1 VAVSF
6 PTGFLWGAAT
16 AAHQVEGNNDNTDWW
31 DWEQADDP
39 PAQLAEPSGAACE
52 HWTRYRGDIALLA
65 DLGLNAY
72 RFSVEWARIE
82 PAAGVI
88 ERAALAHYS
97 DVVDACLERGVTPIV
112 TLQHFTLPRWVAGRG
127 GWVAPEIDSVF
138 ASYARTVAQALGN
151 RVSYY
156 CTINEPGNM
165 ITRGYLGT
173 FPTPPFVRSLDQF
186 ERAVAGVASAHRLA
200 REAIKEVHAGAR
212 VGIAHALQD
221 WHANAGA
228 QPLMQWA
235 RALHEDRFFAAVD
248 DDDFIGLQ
256 SYTRIP
262 VRLPTLAAP
271 LSRLLLK
278 SRTLTEQ
285 VVLRDMRRRAAQFDG
300 ATGAEER
307 DTVRRTDMGYEWAP
321 EAVERTARRVAETF
335 PGKELL
341 ITEHGVATE
350 DDPERIEYIQGG
362 LRAVGRLLAEGM
374 PVTGY
379 IHWSLLD
386 NWEWWDGFRPRF
398 GLIAVDRATQERTIK
413 PSAHWYGAVAK
424 ANSLPAGPRLR
435 RSGA

>member
-1 VAVSF
+1 MALLTF
-6 PTGFLWGAAT
+6 PAGFLWGAAT

-39 PAQLAEPSGAACE
+39 PAPLAEPSGAACE

-88 ERAALAHYS
+88 DRTALEHYS

-112 TLQHFTLPRWVAGRG
+112 TLQHFTLPRWVAEHG
-127 GWVAPEIDSVF
+127 GWAAPESDRLF
-138 ASYARTVAQALGN
+138 AAYARTVAQALGD
-151 RVSYY
+151 RVPYY
-156 CTINEPGNM
+156 CTVNEPGNM

-186 ERAVAGVASAHRLA
+186 DRAVAGVSSAHRLA
-200 REAIKEVHAGAR
+200 REAIKDVHSGAR

-221 WHANAGA
+221 WDANAGA
-228 QPLMQWA
+228 EPLMQWA

-248 DDDFIGLQ
+248 GDDFIGVQ
-256 SYTRIP
+256 TYTRIP
-262 VRLPTLAAP
+262 VRLPAFAAP

-278 SRTLTEQ
+278 SRMLTEQ
-285 VVLRDMRRRAAQFDG
+285 VVLRDMRRRAAQFDN

-307 DTVRRTDMGYEWAP
+307 NAVRLTDMGYEWAP
-321 EAVERTARRVAETF
+321 GAVERTARRVAETF

-350 DDPERIEYIQGG
+350 DESERIEYIQAG
-362 LRAVGRLLAEGM
+362 LHAVGRLLAEGL

-379 IHWSLLD
+379 IHWSLMD
-386 NWEWWDGFRPRF
+386 NWEWWDGFRLRF

-413 PSAHWYGAVAK
+413 PSARWYGAVAK
-424 ANSLPAGPRLR
+424 ANSLSA
-435 RSGA
+435 